1 MEGQTLLPEEL
12 VAARQNV
19 KEKNFWLN
27 NLSGEWEKSSFYY
40 DMKLAN
46 NKKDKRS
53 FNKEAFK
60 FTGELASKLIQL
72 SNGSDFRLHMILVAG
87 LIILINKYTS
97 SNDIIVGGPA
107 YKQDTEIKFINT
119 VLAFRNKLE
128 DTMTFKELLLQ
139 VRQTI
144 SEAADHVNYPL
155 ELLAEPLNLPL
166 PENGDFPLFDISLL
180 LENIHDKKYIRHIKH
195 NVMFSF
201 KRKENSLEGGVTYNL
216 LLYHK
221 ATIEKIIT
229 HFITILEQVLFNV
242 NVRISQIEILSENVK
257 KQLLYE
263 FNDTAAAYPGDK
275 TIHQLFEEQAARTP
289 GKVAVASPI
298 DISDMFTAA
307 SCFKKNPY
315 IYESHLEFSCDP
327 DHTDDKIHFIVK
339 KTHFHNCV
347 IVNHN
352 MSKLI
357 EQFDGEKN
365 IESMFSSL
373 MDLKDVKFVIFTAA
387 VGDLLE
393 ITHDLTV
400 RAEAFSNMSL
410 KDFIYL
416 VRLLNKNH
424 LIKPAALKSHRTG
437 VKWEIAEG
445 FDAKESPLFDERT
458 ALKELFILNCKK
470 KLTQA
475 DVLLLGDTPGMPT
488 TGLLYI
494 ASFLKRNGVKALCR
508 FYDTANDYQSM
519 KRDIEEL
526 LATVQP
532 KIVAISMK
540 WFLYIARVLD
550 MCKIVREYSEKTAI
564 PIKIV
569 VGGNTASYY
578 WDKIIEYECIDYV
591 IRGDG
596 ELPLLKI
603 CRCEND
609 IDIPNCVYKKNGD
622 IIQTPVT
629 YIKDEI
635 NSPDIYLSHLDEIML
650 WDTVSRL
657 GVFFIYT
664 HLGCGMNCFYCGGCT
679 QAQQKTFN
687 RKGVFNRPVEEVRKD
702 IIEALYYA
710 STFQF
715 DFDVPREDLVEY
727 CKGIWEGIDLS
738 GYFCTISIQRLPS
751 SAALLF
757 SLIELAAKTFKY
769 VYWDLDILT
778 LSERHR
784 KQLFSLGIVKPQPT
798 DAEILAFLE
807 QCDAYENVEVRLNL
821 IAGLP
826 CFLPEDVNLSDTF
839 LTTIISSYQSFSEL
853 HWARLHAQPGAPILE
868 KAKTYDM
875 HTFASTFEDFLEYSK
890 KNFST
895 LNSQS
900 VHRQLEYLNY
910 PYIYFNHESL
920 NSKITLQYSETN
932 KKIQQ
937 HRDTSRTWQMPAET
951 LTYEQLD
958 KKANQ
963 LAHLLTARGSTPGS
977 IVGIMLI
984 PSVKIPLAILAVLK
998 AGCAYLP
1005 FDFNSPPERIKYMLA
1020 DSNAGILVSEVSEV
1034 SWGAEVVKPSE
1045 LSEEFPAHSTHPTH
1059 STHLTHLCYVIYTS
1073 GTTGQPKGVLLTHRS
1088 LVNYVHWLTHKAG
1101 LTQQDNALLTSSI
1114 AFDLGYSSLFPPLL
1128 NGACLHII
1136 PRETY
1141 LMADQMLHYIQRNHI
1156 TYLKVTPSLFSV
1168 IVRSS
1173 EFSPAT
1179 CRCLRL
1185 VVMGGEPIQIED
1197 VEKAHQVCSH
1207 IEIINHYGP
1216 TEATI
1221 GCIAQF
1227 IPFDKFEPYK
1237 ENPTIGKPIDN
1248 TKVYILG
1255 KHLNLLPVGIPG
1267 ELHMS
1272 GTCLA
1277 RGYLNHPELTV
1288 EKFNQD
1294 FQDDQDE
1301 KIKQKFYGGPGGG
1314 FSKEPPGRRRHNIYK
1329 TGDLA
1334 RWQPDGTIEF
1344 LGRID
1349 NQVKIR
1355 GYRIELGE
1363 IEHHLTHHPLVKEAA
1378 VTHRD
1383 NLSGGKYLCAY
1394 FIPQKESPGLKAS
1407 TSIPEELSEL
1417 MELKEEKTMMQAV
1430 HRFEQQVTEHPDKI
1444 AIQSTNNPVTYET
1457 LNRHANQ
1464 IAGLINRQYQNRYP
1478 LSKEEKTRYKRQMLL
1493 DGWGIKSQEKL
1504 KSTTVF
1510 VAGAGGGASPTIT
1523 QLALAGFGTI
1533 IVCDYDEVEL
1543 SNLNRQ
1549 FLHDE
1554 SCIGMNKALSAKM
1567 TINRLNPNVK
1577 VIAHTEKLTR
1587 GNVFDLVGDASI
1599 IFDMFDGLESK
1610 FILSE
1615 YAVARQIPHI
1625 ISAMTE
1631 LSSYTAIFHSPH
1643 TACYHCLYDKEK
1655 FDAIDQ
1661 IKGKV
1666 KNYKTNPLHVVASSL
1681 FTSTGFAVTEAIKI
1695 VLGFENPAYNKFF
1708 FFNQKASKNI
1718 IHTSG
1723 YKMMTYP
1730 FSSHFREISRGQGFD
1745 WEKGWDG
1752 NFIVELNTKPDPK
1765 CPVCSRRDKKHSL
1778 LLEPTPKKK
1787 SISIKDKTLG
1797 KNPSTQCKQTAA
1809 LLLDMDMEVENETH
1823 LAEALLGTL
1832 KAGKTFVLL
1841 DPAYSRE
1848 RLIERLKDS
1857 DARLILTTVKDLSLA
1872 EQLRECANKPIPI
1885 ITLDDAREEYEKIPV
1900 KNKKKEIEIGIKEYL
1915 LQKLPDYMVPSY
1927 FVQLEKMPLTPN
1939 GKINLSALPE
1949 PEAGM
1954 PDGKIEA
1961 PINEVEEKL
1970 VRIWSEVLGIEKV
1983 KIGTGTNFFE
1993 LGGDSLKIIMLVSE
2007 IYKEFGIEM
2016 SITQLFDKP
2025 KIKEIS
2031 RYLKSNKYIDD
2042 PVLVLNQSNQEQKK
2056 LFCFPPG
2063 IGSGMIYQNLASHMN
2078 DYSIYS
2084 FNFIEED
2091 DRIRKYVDII
2101 TNLQPVGPYILF
2113 GWSAAGGLIF
2123 EITKALEDHG
2133 CEVSDIIF
2141 ADCFWI
2147 ENRPAD
2153 NETAEDEVA
2162 PEFSRRI
2169 EMFLDALG
2177 AGFLKDKVEKK
2188 AGKYQAYNQ
2197 NLTHLEKINADI
2209 HLILSEQSKRI
2220 IEGTGES
2227 IEVELTD
2234 PHCWEKFTDKS
2245 LFIYDGFGD
2254 HASMF
2259 VSGPLEK
2266 NAERIREILRE
2277 IFSKNEKKGS
2287 PPHPNTQKATG

>member
-1 MEGQTLLPEEL
+1 MEGQTLSPEEL

-40 DMKLAN
+40 DIKPAN
-46 NKKDKRS
+46 NKKNERL

-60 FTGELASKLIQL
+60 FTGELVSKLIQL
-72 SNGSDFRLHMILVAG
+72 SNGSDLRLHMILVAG
-87 LIILINKYTS
+87 LIVLINKYTGK
-97 SNDIIVGGPA
+97 NDIIVGGPA
-107 YKQDTEIKFINT
+107 YKQNSEITFINT
-119 VLAFRNKLE
+119 VLAFRNKVE

-139 VRQTI
+139 VRQTV

-155 ELLAEPLNLPL
+155 ELVAEQLNLP
-166 PENGDFPLFDISLL
+166 PSKNGDFPLFDISLL
-180 LENIHDKKYIRHIKH
+180 LENIHDKKHIQHIDH

-201 KRKENSLEGGVTYNL
+201 KRKENSLEGVVVYNSL
-216 LLYHK
+216 LFHK
-221 ATIEKIIT
+221 ANIKKMIT
-229 HFITILEQVLFNV
+229 HFTTILKQVLFSV
-242 NVRISQIEILSENVK
+242 NIRISQIEILSENFK
-257 KQLLYE
+257 RQLLYE

-275 TIHQLFEEQAARTP
+275 TIHQLFEEQAVRTP

-315 IYESHLEFSCDP
+315 IYESHLEFFCDP
-327 DHTDDKIHFIVK
+327 DRTDDKIHFILK

-352 MSKLI
+352 MLKLI
-357 EQFDGEKN
+357 EEFDGEKN

-373 MDLKDVKFVIFTAA
+373 MDLKDVKFIIYTVAM
-387 VGDLLE
+387 GDLLE
-393 ITHDLTV
+393 ITYDLNV
-400 RAEAFSNMSL
+400 RAEVFSNMSF

-424 LIKPAALKSHRTG
+424 LIKPAALNHHRTR

-445 FDAKESPLFDERT
+445 LDSKESPLFDERT
-458 ALKELFILNCKK
+458 ASKELFILNCKK

-475 DVLLLGDTPGMPT
+475 DILLLGDTPGMPT

-508 FYDTANDYQSM
+508 FYDTSNDYQSL

-526 LATVQP
+526 LANVQP

-550 MCKIVREYSEKTAI
+550 MCRIVREYSEKTAA

-591 IRGDG
+591 VRGDG

-609 IDIPNCVYKKNGD
+609 IDIPNCVYKKNGEV
-622 IIQTPVT
+622 IQTPVT
-629 YIKDEI
+629 YVKDET

-664 HLGCGMNCFYCGGCT
+664 HLGCGMNCFYCGGCS
-679 QAQQKTFN
+679 QAQQKTYN
-687 RKGVFNRPVEEVRKD
+687 RKEVFIRPPEEVRKD
-702 IIEALYYA
+702 IIEALHYT

-715 DFDVPREDLVEY
+715 DFDAPREDLVEY

-738 GYFCTISIQRLPS
+738 GHFCTISIQRLPS
-751 SAALLF
+751 SAPLLF

-784 KQLFSLGIVKPQPT
+784 EQLFSLGIVKPQPR

-826 CFLPEDVNLSDTF
+826 CFLPEDVYISDTF

-868 KAKTYDM
+868 KAETYDM
-875 HTFASTFEDFLEYSK
+875 HTFASTFEDFLEYSQ

-900 VHRQLEYLNY
+900 IHQQLEYLNY
-910 PYIYFNHESL
+910 PYIYFNNESL
-920 NSKITLQYSETN
+920 NSKITLHYSETN

-937 HRDTSRTWQMPAET
+937 YRDTSRTWQMPAET

-963 LAHLLTARGSTPGS
+963 LSHLLTARGGTSGS
-977 IVGIMLI
+977 IVGMMLT

-1005 FDFNSPPERIKYMLA
+1005 IDFNSPPERIKYMLA
-1020 DSNAGILVSEVSEV
+1020 DSNARILVSEVSEV
-1034 SWGAEVVKPSE
+1034 GWGAEVVKPSE
-1045 LSEEFPAHSTHPTH
+1045 LSEEFPTHSTHPTPPIDP
-1059 STHLTHLCYVIYTS
+1059 THLCYVIYTS
-1073 GTTGQPKGVLLTHRS
+1073 GTTGQPKGVLLSHRS
-1088 LVNYVHWLTHKAG
+1088 LVNYVHWLTQEAG

-1114 AFDLGYSSLFPPLL
+1114 AFDLGYSSLYPPLL

-1141 LMADQMLHYIQRNHI
+1141 LMADQMLNYIQRNHI

-1197 VEKAHQVCSH
+1197 VEKAHQICDY

-1227 IPFDKFEPYK
+1227 IPFDKFESYK
-1237 ENPTIGKPIDN
+1237 ENPTIGKPIYN
-1248 TKVYILG
+1248 TNIYILG

-1267 ELHMS
+1267 ELCIS

-1277 RGYLNHPELTV
+1277 RGYLNHPELTT

-1294 FQDDQDE
+1294 FQDYQDDQDE
-1301 KIKQKFYGGPGGG
+1301 KIKQKFCGGPGGISPR
-1314 FSKEPPGRRRHNIYK
+1314 FLKEPPGRRRHNIYK

-1334 RWQPDGTIEF
+1334 RWLPDGTIEF

-1363 IEHHLTHHPLVKEAA
+1363 IEHHLIHHPRVKEAV

-1394 FIPQKESPGLKAS
+1394 FVPQKESPGLKAS
-1407 TSIPEELSEL
+1407 MPIPEELAEL
-1417 MELKEEKTMMQAV
+1417 MELKEEKTILQAV
-1430 HRFEQQVTEHPDKI
+1430 HRFEQQVAEHPDKI
-1444 AIQSTNNPVTYET
+1444 AIQSTNNPVTYDT
-1457 LNRHANQ
+1457 LNRNATR
-1464 IAGLINRQYQNRYP
+1464 ITRLINRESQNRCP
-1478 LSKEEKTRYKRQMLL
+1478 LSKEEKTRYERQMLL

-1554 SCIGMNKALSAKM
+1554 SRIGMNKALSAKM

-1587 GNVFDLVGDASI
+1587 ENVFDLVGDASI

-1610 FILSE
+1610 FVLSE

-1655 FDAIDQ
+1655 FDAIDL

-1666 KNYKTNPLHVVASSL
+1666 KNYETNPLHVVASSL

-1718 IHTSG
+1718 IHTRG

-1730 FSSHFREISRGQGFD
+1730 FSSHFREISMEQGFD

-1752 NFIVELNTKPDPK
+1752 NFIVELNTKPDPN

-1778 LLEPTPKKK
+1778 LPEPTPKKK
-1787 SISIKDKTLG
+1787 SISTKDKTPEA
-1797 KNPSTQCKQTAA
+1797 NPFTQCKQTAA
-1809 LLLDMDMEVENETH
+1809 LLLDMDMEVENENH

-1841 DPAYSRE
+1841 DPVYSRE
-1848 RLIERLKDS
+1848 RLIERLEDS
-1857 DARLILTTVKDLSLA
+1857 NARLILTTAKDLSLA
-1872 EQLRECANKPIPI
+1872 EQLRDSVDKRIPI
-1885 ITLDDAREEYEKIPV
+1885 ITLDDSGEGHEKIPGENR
-1900 KNKKKEIEIGIKEYL
+1900 KEEIEIGIKEYL
-1915 LQKLPDYMVPSY
+1915 LQKLPNYMVPSY

-1939 GKINLSALPE
+1939 GKINRSALPE
-1949 PEAGM
+1949 PETGV
-1954 PDGKIEA
+1954 PDGKFEA
-1961 PINEVEEKL
+1961 PINKFEKKL
-1970 VRIWSEVLGIEKV
+1970 ARIWSEVLGIKNE
-1983 KIGTGTNFFE
+1983 KIGTATSFFE
-1993 LGGDSLKIIMLVSE
+1993 LGGDSLKLIMLVSE

-2031 RYLKSNKYIDD
+2031 SYLKSNKYVDD

-2056 LFCFPPG
+2056 LFCFPPA
-2063 IGSGMIYQNLASHMN
+2063 IGSGMVYQNLASIIN

-2091 DRIRKYVDII
+2091 DRLTKYVDII

-2113 GWSAAGGLIF
+2113 GWSASGGLIF
-2123 EITKALEDHG
+2123 EITKVLEDRG
-2133 CEVSDIIF
+2133 YEVSDIIF

-2147 ENRPAD
+2147 ENRPPE
-2153 NETAEDEVA
+2153 NEMAEDEIA

-2197 NLTHLEKINADI
+2197 NLTHLEKINANV
-2209 HLILSEQSKRI
+2209 HLILSEQSKRVV
-2220 IEGTGES
+2220 EGIGES
-2227 IEVELTD
+2227 VEVELTD
-2234 PHCWEKFTDKS
+2234 P
-2245 LFIYDGFGD
+2245 
-2254 HASMF
+2254 
-2259 VSGPLEK
+2259 PL
-2266 NAERIREILRE
+2266 L
-2277 IFSKNEKKGS
+2277 G
-2287 PPHPNTQKATG
+2287 